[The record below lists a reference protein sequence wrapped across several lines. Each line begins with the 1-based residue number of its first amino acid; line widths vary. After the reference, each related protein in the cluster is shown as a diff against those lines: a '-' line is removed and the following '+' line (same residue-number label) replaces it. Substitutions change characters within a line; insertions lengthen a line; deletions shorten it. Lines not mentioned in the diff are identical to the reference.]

1 VYVILVTEIEKMPLR
16 TINVLPCSRG
26 KILGSSSRREAQI
39 VPTLTNL
46 ISRFAREHE
55 RVISLCDM
63 KCAELIWF
71 SFRRDRG
78 SRVRELRRHVDT
90 PLETRRHW
98 PLPLQRLR
106 ALLQDER
113 SESTSHQTET
123 TPGKYL
129 SCVSSLTNKIRAT
142 VRLFPLRSMTK
153 TINQDI

>member
-1 VYVILVTEIEKMPLR
+1 VYALLVTEIEKMPLR
-16 TINVLPCSRG
+16 AINVLPCSRG
-26 KILGSSSRREAQI
+26 KTLGSSSRRETQA
-39 VPTLTNL
+39 VPILINS

-55 RVISLCDM
+55 RMILLCDM

-78 SRVRELRRHVDT
+78 SRVRELRRHIDT

-98 PLPLQRLR
+98 SLPLQRLR

-113 SESTSHQTET
+113 SESTPHQTET

-129 SCVSSLTNKIRAT
+129 SYVSSLTSEIRAT
-142 VRLFPLRSMTK
+142 VISVK
-153 TINQDI
+153 IDDEND

>member
-1 VYVILVTEIEKMPLR
+1 VYVIVTEIEKMPLR
-16 TINVLPCSRG
+16 AINVLPCSRG
-26 KILGSSSRREAQI
+26 KTLGSSSRRKIQA
-39 VPTLTNL
+39 VPTLTDS

-63 KCAELIWF
+63 KCVELIWF
-71 SFRRDRG
+71 LFHRDRG
-78 SRVRELRRHVDT
+78 SRVRELRRHIDT
-90 PLETRRHW
+90 PLETRRYW

-113 SESTSHQTET
+113 SESTPHQTET

-129 SCVSSLTNKIRAT
+129 SCVSSLTSKIRAT
-142 VRLFPLRSMTK
+142 VRLFPSRSMTK